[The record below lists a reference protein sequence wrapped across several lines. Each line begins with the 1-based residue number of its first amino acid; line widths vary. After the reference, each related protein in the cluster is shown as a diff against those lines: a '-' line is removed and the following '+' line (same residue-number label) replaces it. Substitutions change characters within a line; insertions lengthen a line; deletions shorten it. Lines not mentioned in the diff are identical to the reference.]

1 MEVNETLAPD
11 GFAATELPVAYI
23 KAVIVDGARAYAI
36 HAADGTALALVKD
49 RDVAFA
55 AVRQH
60 ELEPVSVH

>member
-1 MEVNETLAPD
+1 MEVNETSAPE
-11 GFAATELPVAYI
+11 GFAVLGLPVAYI
-23 KAVIVDGARAYAI
+23 KAVIVNGGRAYAI
-36 HAADGTALALVKD
+36 HAADGTALAIVKD

>member
-1 MEVNETLAPD
+1 MEVSEPRGETLGGA
-11 GFAATELPVAYI
+11 ELPIAYI
-23 KAVIVDGARAYAI
+23 KAVTIDGIRAYAI
-36 HAADGTALALVKD
+36 HAADGTALAIVKD

>member
-1 MEVNETLAPD
+1 MEVNETSPPE
-11 GFAATELPVAYI
+11 GFAVAELPVAYI
-23 KAVIVDGARAYAI
+23 KAVFVNGGRAYAI
-36 HAADGTALALVKD
+36 HAADGTALAIVKD

>member
-1 MEVNETLAPD
+1 MEVNETIEPD
-11 GFAATELPVAYI
+11 VFAVAELPVAYI

-36 HAADGTALALVKD
+36 HAADGTALAIVKN

>member
-1 MEVNETLAPD
+1 MEVNDTPAPD

-23 KAVIVDGARAYAI
+23 KAVIVDGARVYAI
-36 HAADGTALALVKD
+36 HAADGTALAIVKD